1 MVTRM
6 TLSDGWTLTSTGG
19 TPPAEVAAAGAV
31 PAAVPGTVH
40 TDLLAAGLIP
50 DPYLERNEELLSWTG
65 RTDWRYRT
73 TIAADA
79 AEPAAPGERVDL
91 VLEGVDTVAVVSVGG
106 TEVARTANMHRSY
119 RVDLRAVLGGGETE
133 LAVDLPAQLT
143 AAERLAEELG
153 PRPNVYPHPFNAV
166 RKMACNFGWDWG
178 PELVTAGLW
187 KPVRLERWRTARL
200 ERVRPLVTFPDGPA
214 GAAVVAVHVDVERAS
229 AEASG
234 RLRATAT
241 LRSPAGTGA
250 LEHGV
255 PVLAGE
261 SSAVVELRVEDP
273 QLWWPHGYGE
283 QPLYALDVRLE
294 DAEAAPL
301 DEWSSALGLRDLV
314 LDTGRDELGAAFT
327 FGVNG
332 QPVFAKGANWIPD
345 DCFPHRVDRARYE
358 RRVDQARRAGM
369 NMLRVWGGG
378 FYESDDFY
386 AACDEAGVMVWQ
398 DFLFA
403 CAAYGEEE
411 PQRSEVEAEAR
422 ENVARLV
429 PHPSL
434 VLWNGC
440 NENIWGREI
449 GWFDALEPGQT
460 WGEGFYLDLL
470 PRVVAEVDP
479 TRPYSAGSPWSL
491 GAEVDGRPVHPND
504 PDHGTV
510 HEWEVWNRRDY
521 AGPDGYRGEVPRFAA
536 EFGWQGPPTWSTL
549 TRAIT
554 EDPLTPTSPTF
565 LVHQK
570 AEDGNAKLQ
579 RGIDAHLPEPTTF
592 EAWHWATQLVQARA
606 LALGLQHYR
615 SWWPRTAGA
624 LLWQINDCWPVTS
637 WAAVDGDGRLKPL
650 WYAVRASFADRLLTL
665 QPRDGAPALVAVN
678 DTASAWTTTAAV
690 RWVAADGTVLASA
703 EVALEA
709 APRATATAVLP
720 AAPEGT
726 LVVVA
731 DAEGAARAVDFLVE
745 DREGLLPVPE
755 LDVVTTAAEGGVALR
770 VTARTLVRDLAVL
783 ADKVDPAAEVSD
795 MLLTLLPGETVD
807 LLVRTSDPVAQADP
821 DAFAARGVLVSAGD
835 LVRDAA
841 AAV

>member
-6 TLSDGWTLTSTGG
+6 TLHDGWTLTSTGG
-19 TPPAEVAAAGAV
+19 QAPAEVVAAGEV
-31 PAAVPGTVH
+31 PATVPGTVH
-40 TDLLAAGLIP
+40 TDLLDAGLIP
-50 DPYLERNEELLSWTG
+50 DPYLDRNEELLTWTG
-65 RTDWRYRT
+65 RTDWRYRRDLV
-73 TIAADA
+73 AAPP
-79 AEPAAPGERVDL
+79 EPGERVDL
-91 VLEGVDTVAVVSVGG
+91 VLEGVDTVAVVSAGG
-106 TEVARTANMHRSY
+106 TELARTANMHRSH
-119 RVDLRAVLGGGETE
+119 RLDLRQALAGGRTE
-133 LAVDLPAQLT
+133 LVVDLPAQLT
-143 AAERLAEELG
+143 AAEQLAEQLG

-178 PELVTAGLW
+178 PELITAGLW
-187 KPVRLERWRTARL
+187 RPVRLERWRTARL
-200 ERVRPLVTFPDGPA
+200 ERVRPLVTFPDGPG
-214 GAAVVAVHVDVERAS
+214 GAAVVSVHVDVERAG
-229 AEASG
+229 AQDDG
-234 RLRATAT
+234 PLRAAAV
-241 LRSPAGTGA
+241 LRSPAGTATVRHGA
-250 LEHGV
+250 PV
-255 PVLAGE
+255 PAGE

-283 QPLYALDVRLE
+283 QPLYALEVSLE
-294 DAEAAPL
+294 DDEGGPL

-314 LDTGRDELGAAFT
+314 LDTGRDEIGTRFT
-327 FGVNG
+327 FVING

-345 DCFPHRVDRARYE
+345 DCFPHRVDRARYD
-358 RRVDQARRAGM
+358 RRVDQAKRAGM
-369 NMLRVWGGG
+369 NLLRVWGGG

-440 NENIWGREI
+440 NENIWGHDEL
-449 GWFDALEPGQT
+449 GWFDAAPPEQT
-460 WGEGFYLDLL
+460 WGAGFYDELL
-470 PRVVAEVDP
+470 PAVVAEVDP
-479 TRPYSAGSPWSL
+479 TRPYSAGSPISL
-491 GAEVDGRPVHPND
+491 GAEVDGVPVRPNH

-521 AGPDGYRGEVPRFAA
+521 AGPDGYRGEVPRFAS

-549 TRAIT
+549 TRAVHD
-554 EDPLTPTSPTF
+554 EPLTPTSPAF

-606 LALGLQHYR
+606 LAHGLQHYR

-624 LLWQINDCWPVTS
+624 VLWQINDCWPVTS

-678 DTASAWTTTAAV
+678 DTAQAWTTTATV
-690 RWVAADGTVLASA
+690 RWVAPDGAVLAST

-709 APRATATAVLP
+709 GPRATATAPLP
-720 AAPEGT
+720 AAPEGA

-745 DREGLLPVPE
+745 DRAGLLPVPE
-755 LDVVTTAAEGGVALR
+755 LDVTTTAAEGGVALR
-770 VTARTLVRDLAVL
+770 VTARTVVRDLAVL

-807 LLVRTSDPVAQADP
+807 LLVRTADPAAQADP
-821 DAFAARGVLVSAGD
+821 DAFAAPGVLVSAGD